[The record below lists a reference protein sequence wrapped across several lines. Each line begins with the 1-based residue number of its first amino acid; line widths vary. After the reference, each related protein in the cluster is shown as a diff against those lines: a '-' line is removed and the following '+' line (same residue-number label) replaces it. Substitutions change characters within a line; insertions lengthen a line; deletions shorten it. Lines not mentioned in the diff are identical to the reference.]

1 MVILREENENGD
13 DASKGERGGET
24 RRGGKMEG
32 SFESGDGHH
41 TVPIA
46 GYRYA
51 ACVDPNED

>member
-1 MVILREENENGD
+1 
-13 DASKGERGGET
+13 
-24 RRGGKMEG
+24 MEG